1 MADEQKILRYEELND
16 EERRKVDEIL
26 ESMLE
31 CNSCNDIGSMPK
43 RVWSRGLEKVDEYMQ
58 VLPGADYVLTQTLNY
73 IFSNGLT
80 TGSIREDEKL
90 NKFLYQKNDRQT
102 TNKDELR
109 NAIGMAITHGASGLR
124 WLNGNVYQYKWGT
137 YKILT
142 LKRNGIKIVL
152 GYVIREDGDK
162 VPPIKFDFKKY
173 NEYEDFIRDLEAQ
186 KLILLNTDEFM
197 VIRNDTS
204 KLYGHSPLLADE
216 ARLDLLTAVY
226 ERLNYDIRYDGP
238 GRIIIRPKDGL
249 MGGDDNNDVST
260 ANVIEGALAG
270 QKKNAEAIKAE
281 AARVARDIKKSSSDS
296 VIVLSNMFSEKIDHL
311 ERVTKATEFFT
322 WIKNDTLVLAQD
334 FGMAPS
340 LLELGGVSGNVSMT
354 SIIDTAMIN
363 TIVPLRERYS
373 EQFSSFLSSHI
384 GFEKVYFNKYDMEQQ
399 EDENTMRT
407 KIVNIMSLL
416 NAMRVQ
422 GDDGDTIQPKAQSLF
437 NDFADMLSDN
447 IHNELNQLEKLS
459 IGKKHPSDAEIIQGA
474 IEGETS
480 YGKTGTERTV

>member
-1 MADEQKILRYEELND
+1 MADEKKILKYEELND
-16 EERRKVDEIL
+16 EERRAIDEIL
-26 ESMLE
+26 ENMLE
-31 CNSCNDIGSMPK
+31 CNSCNDIGSLPK
-43 RVWSRGLEKVDEYMQ
+43 KKWGDGLEKVDEYMQ

-73 IFSNGLT
+73 MFSNGLT
-80 TGSIREDEKL
+80 TGSIRDDEKL
-90 NKFLYQKNDRQT
+90 NKFLYQKNAKQT
-102 TNKDELR
+102 LNKDELR

-137 YKILT
+137 YRILT
-142 LKRNGIKIVL
+142 LKRNGIESVL
-152 GYVIREDGDK
+152 GYLIKKDGGK

-173 NEYEDFIRDLEAQ
+173 QEYEDFIRDLDEQ
-186 KLILLNTDEFM
+186 ELILLDTSEFM

-204 KLYGHSPLLADE
+204 LPYGHSPLLADE

-249 MGGDDNNDVST
+249 VGGDDNNDVST
-260 ANVIEGALAG
+260 ANVLQGALAG
-270 QKKNAEAIKAE
+270 QQKSKEAILAEAK
-281 AARVARDIKKSSSDS
+281 RVANQIKKSSSDS
-296 VIVLSNMFSEKIDHL
+296 VIVLSNAFDKDIDHL

-363 TIVPLRERYS
+363 TIVPLREKYS
-373 EQFSSFLSSHI
+373 EQFSAFISGKI
-384 GFEKVYFNKYDMEQQ
+384 GCEKIYFDKYDMKQN

-416 NAMRVQ
+416 NAMRVK
-422 GDDGDTIQPKAQSLF
+422 GEDDAIQPIAQELF
-437 NDFADMLSDN
+437 DDFGEMLKNN
-447 IHNELNQLEKLS
+447 IHNELNQLEEL
-459 IGKKHPSDAEIIQGA
+459 
-474 IEGETS
+474 
-480 YGKTGTERTV
+480 

>member
-16 EERRKVDEIL
+16 DERRVVDDIL
-26 ESMLE
+26 ASMLE

-43 RVWSRGLEKVDEYMQ
+43 RKWSDGLAKVDEYMQ
-58 VLPGADYVLTQTLNY
+58 ILPGADYVLTQTLNY
-73 IFSNGLT
+73 MFSNGLT
-80 TGSIREDEKL
+80 TGSIKQDEAL
-90 NKFLYQKNDRQT
+90 NEFLYRKNAKQT
-102 TNKDELR
+102 LNKDELR
-109 NAIGMAITHGASGLR
+109 NTIGMAITHGASGLR
-124 WLNGNVYQYKWGT
+124 WLDGNVYQYKWGT
-137 YKILT
+137 YRILT
-142 LKRNGIKIVL
+142 IKRNGIESIL
-152 GYVIREDGDK
+152 GYLIHKKGEK
-162 VPPIKFDFKKY
+162 VPPVKFDFKEY
-173 NEYEDFIRDLEAQ
+173 NEYEDFIRDIEDRD
-186 KLILLNTDEFM
+186 LILLDTSEFM

-204 KLYGHSPLLADE
+204 LPYGHSPLLADE

-249 MGGDDNNDVST
+249 NGGDDASDVST
-260 ANVIEGALAG
+260 ANILQGALQG
-270 QKKNAEAIKAE
+270 QEKSAQAIKAE

-296 VIVLSNMFSEKIDHL
+296 VIVLSNMFSEKIEHL

-340 LLELGGVSGNVSMT
+340 LLELGGVSGNVSMS

-373 EQFSSFLSSHI
+373 EQFSSFISQKL
-384 GFEKVYFNKYDMEQQ
+384 GVEKIYFDKYDMKQN

-416 NAMRVQ
+416 NAMRLK
-422 GDDGDTIQPKAQSLF
+422 DEDNTIQPKAQQLF
-437 NDFADMLSDN
+437 DDFADMLSDN
-447 IHNELNQLEKLS
+447 IHNELKQLEEL
-459 IGKKHPSDAEIIQGA
+459 
-474 IEGETS
+474 
-480 YGKTGTERTV
+480 